1 MRVMSAGHGYRYLL
15 DSVAIGDGA
24 REPGRALTDYYT
36 QPGCPPGRW
45 LGSGLQALGDGQL
58 QAGDVVTEVQLG
70 LLLGAGCDPVTGVP
84 LGRAHP
90 AYRSRQERISTR
102 VARLDDGR
110 GGEQRA
116 AAIARIE
123 AEEAARATR
132 RAVAGFDVTFSVPKS
147 VSVLW
152 ALADPDIQERI
163 IAAHHAAIA
172 DVIALLERDV
182 AATRMGAT
190 GPDGAV
196 AQVPVTGV
204 SAVAFDHFDSRAGDP
219 QLHTHVVIANK
230 VQTAADGKWRSLDG
244 RPIHAAMVALSEHY
258 NATLADHLTRTLG
271 LTWSRVHRGRDRNP
285 AWEITGVPQQLIEL
299 FSSRSQTIEVAT
311 DQLIADYAAQ
321 HGRQPT
327 RRTIIRLRQQ
337 ATLTSRPDKVL
348 RSLADLRDG
357 WHARATALLTTPA
370 DDWAR
375 GLLTRGRRTQQL
387 LRDGDVAE
395 RLASGIAAQV
405 LDVVGERRST
415 WRRWNLHAEAS
426 RQLMG
431 VRFASSADRD
441 RVLTRVVD
449 AAEQA
454 SVRLTPPE
462 LAAVPVELQRPDG
475 TSVLRPA
482 HGTVYTSQA
491 LLDAEAHLLEL
502 SGTTTASRV
511 PDITVAGFVDGLG
524 DDQAAAVATVATS
537 GRVVDVLIGP
547 AGAGKTTA
555 MRSLR
560 EAWEH
565 LYGTGSVVG
574 LAPSAGAAEVLGDD
588 LGVSAETCAKWLHDQ
603 GPVRPA
609 QLLIIDEASLAGT
622 HTLDRL
628 TRRAAA
634 AGAKVLLVG
643 DPAQLAA
650 VDAGGAF
657 ALLASHRPDTAEL
670 TDVRRFH
677 HGWEAT
683 ATLQL
688 RNGNPAVIDTYAA
701 HGRLHDGETEAML
714 DAAYTA
720 WRGDIDA
727 GQTSLLIAPTRDQVT
742 ALNTRA
748 RADRIATGDVDP
760 TIALRLHDGTLAGP
774 GDTIVTRRNNRCV
787 TSASGRWVR
796 NGDRWTITRIHPDG
810 SITATS
816 PIGGRVR
823 LPVDYIAAHVELG
836 YATTV
841 HRAQG
846 ATVDTAHAIVTGAM
860 TRETVYVAMT
870 RGRHANTA
878 YAITDQPDREAH
890 QDEHPGDD
898 GRQILERVLGRIGA
912 EPSAHHALRDAQDRY
927 SSIVQLAAEYDTIA
941 TVAQRDRWTHLIHH
955 SGLTVQQAAHVLTS
969 PAFEPLT
976 ATLRRADAHHL
987 VPERL
992 LPRVVAGIPL
1002 DDADNIAAV
1011 LHHRITDVLNRST
1024 GRRDQQRPPHLIA
1037 GLIPRATGPM
1047 PQDLSLIHIS
1057 EPTRPY

>member
-537 GRVVDVLIGP
+537 GRVV
-547 AGAGKTTA
+547 
-555 MRSLR
+555 
-560 EAWEH
+560 
-565 LYGTGSVVG
+565 
-574 LAPSAGAAEVLGDD
+574 
-588 LGVSAETCAKWLHDQ
+588 
-603 GPVRPA
+603 
-609 QLLIIDEASLAGT
+609 ASS
-622 HTLDRL
+622 
-628 TRRAAA
+628 
-634 AGAKVLLVG
+634 K
-643 DPAQLAA
+643 
-650 VDAGGAF
+650 
-657 ALLASHRPDTAEL
+657 
-670 TDVRRFH
+670 
-677 HGWEAT
+677 
-683 ATLQL
+683 
-688 RNGNPAVIDTYAA
+688 
-701 HGRLHDGETEAML
+701 
-714 DAAYTA
+714 
-720 WRGDIDA
+720 
-727 GQTSLLIAPTRDQVT
+727 
-742 ALNTRA
+742 
-748 RADRIATGDVDP
+748 
-760 TIALRLHDGTLAGP
+760 
-774 GDTIVTRRNNRCV
+774 
-787 TSASGRWVR
+787 
-796 NGDRWTITRIHPDG
+796 
-810 SITATS
+810 
-816 PIGGRVR
+816 
-823 LPVDYIAAHVELG
+823 
-836 YATTV
+836 
-841 HRAQG
+841 
-846 ATVDTAHAIVTGAM
+846 
-860 TRETVYVAMT
+860 
-870 RGRHANTA
+870 
-878 YAITDQPDREAH
+878 
-890 QDEHPGDD
+890 
-898 GRQILERVLGRIGA
+898 
-912 EPSAHHALRDAQDRY
+912 
-927 SSIVQLAAEYDTIA
+927 
-941 TVAQRDRWTHLIHH
+941 
-955 SGLTVQQAAHVLTS
+955 
-969 PAFEPLT
+969 
-976 ATLRRADAHHL
+976 
-987 VPERL
+987 
-992 LPRVVAGIPL
+992 
-1002 DDADNIAAV
+1002 
-1011 LHHRITDVLNRST
+1011 
-1024 GRRDQQRPPHLIA
+1024 
-1037 GLIPRATGPM
+1037 
-1047 PQDLSLIHIS
+1047 
-1057 EPTRPY
+1057 